1 MAHQDWSGAGL
12 LLAWQGVSGWE
23 VLLAERN
30 EPPYLGYW
38 SVPGGGSHFSDAAP
52 FDTALRELGEE
63 LFQGIA
69 LQPLMRPFL
78 GGDSANLTQLPQA
91 GLGEPSCCPWQK
103 KSRWKPWPSTLPK
116 CAKPDGSL
124 FPAYPDSF
132 TRVCLSLLIISSCV
146 RPLLPLWHQH

>member
-78 GGDSANLTQLPQA
+78 GGDSASSLAKCQSHTTPA
-91 GLGEPSCCPWQK
+91 GRPW
-103 KSRWKPWPSTLPK
+103 RT
-116 CAKPDGSL
+116 
-124 FPAYPDSF
+124 FM
-132 TRVCLSLLIISSCV
+132 
-146 RPLLPLWHQH
+146 LPLAKKIPLEALAINFAEVCQARWFTIPGLPGLIHPCVPESLDHFQLR

>member
-78 GGDSANLTQLPQA
+78 GGDSASSLAKCQSHTTPA
-91 GLGEPSCCPWQK
+91 G
-103 KSRWKPWPSTLPK
+103 RPSTLPK